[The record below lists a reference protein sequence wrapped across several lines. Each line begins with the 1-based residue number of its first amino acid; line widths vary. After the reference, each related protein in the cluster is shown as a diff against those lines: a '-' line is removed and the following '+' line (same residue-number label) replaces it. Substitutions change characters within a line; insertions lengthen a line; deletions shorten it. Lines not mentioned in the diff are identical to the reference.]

1 MGRRAFTFCLVA
13 VALTIAS
20 VSDAIAYCS
29 VVRNCTSATRYEM
42 RPYRENVCQYYGRQ
56 RSCYI
61 ATRYSRVAVN
71 VPRCTIRRIC
81 R

>member
-1 MGRRAFTFCLVA
+1 MKLLTIIS
-13 VALTIAS
+13 VALGLVLVFA
-20 VSDAIAYCS
+20 SDAYAYCS
-29 VVRNCTSATRYEM
+29 VVRNCSSTTRYEM

-56 RSCYI
+56 KSCYI

-71 VPRCTIRRIC
+71 VPHCTYRRVC